1 MAIVF
6 KKALRKNVA
15 DQTAAA
21 KYYPQLLTL
30 GQSVGIDKIAYQM
43 KENSSLSKGDIL
55 SVIANFV
62 ECMRKNLYNGHS
74 VNIRDFGVFSL
85 SARTEGSE
93 TEKDC
98 TAKKI
103 RTVRINFRPSTG
115 VRPDL
120 ASTRAEDAMEFVDLQ
135 TYLNGQKEEE
145 DAGGWRWTAL
155 RLCKDFALAGRPAC
169 RGGTFFCAL
178 WGGQWLFLH
187 RSMLCVPDE
196 KKYICPYLY
205 K

>member
-62 ECMRKNLYNGHS
+62 ECMHKNLYNGHS

-145 DAGGWRWTAL
+145 DAGGSV
-155 RLCKDFALAGRPAC
+155 P
-169 RGGTFFCAL
+169 GGGEEQDPL
-178 WGGQWLFLH
+178 G
-187 RSMLCVPDE
+187 
-196 KKYICPYLY
+196 
-205 K
+205 

>member
-85 SARTEGSE
+85 SARTESAE
-93 TEKDC
+93 VEKDC
-98 TAKKI
+98 TAKKMQAAACRAAARN
-103 RTVRINFRPSTG
+103 RTRWD
-115 VRPDL
+115 DL
-120 ASTRAEDAMEFVDLQ
+120 
-135 TYLNGQKEEE
+135 YLWYEQKE
-145 DAGGWRWTAL
+145 
-155 RLCKDFALAGRPAC
+155 
-169 RGGTFFCAL
+169 
-178 WGGQWLFLH
+178 
-187 RSMLCVPDE
+187 RSE
-196 KKYICPYLY
+196 R
-205 K
+205 

>member
-62 ECMRKNLYNGHS
+62 ECMRKNHPRFRGVQPLGAYRGLGNGEGLYGKEDTDSAHQLPPFD
-74 VNIRDFGVFSL
+74 RRAPRFGL
-85 SARTEGSE
+85 YTR
-93 TEKDC
+93 
-98 TAKKI
+98 
-103 RTVRINFRPSTG
+103 RRRNG
-115 VRPDL
+115 VRGSANLPE
-120 ASTRAEDAMEFVDLQ
+120 RAERRGGCRRQRAGRRRGAGPVGMMRICGYE
-135 TYLNGQKEEE
+135 QKE
-145 DAGGWRWTAL
+145 
-155 RLCKDFALAGRPAC
+155 
-169 RGGTFFCAL
+169 
-178 WGGQWLFLH
+178 
-187 RSMLCVPDE
+187 RSE
-196 KKYICPYLY
+196 R
-205 K
+205 

>member
-145 DAGGWRWTAL
+145 DAGGSVPAGLQGRNFF
-155 RLCKDFALAGRPAC
+155 LCFMGGSGFFYTGVCCVFPMKRSIFAPI
-169 RGGTFFCAL
+169 
-178 WGGQWLFLH
+178 
-187 RSMLCVPDE
+187 
-196 KKYICPYLY
+196 YINNNDV
-205 K
+205 

>member
-85 SARTEGSE
+85 SRVPRAR
-93 TEKDC
+93 KRR
-98 TAKKI
+98 
-103 RTVRINFRPSTG
+103 RTVRQRRYG
-115 VRPDL
+115 QC
-120 ASTRAEDAMEFVDLQ
+120 ASTS
-135 TYLNGQKEEE
+135 
-145 DAGGWRWTAL
+145 AL
-155 RLCKDFALAGRPAC
+155 RPAC
-169 RGGTFFCAL
+169 APIWPLHAPKT
-178 WGGQWLFLH
+178 QW
-187 RSMLCVPDE
+187 SSW
-196 KKYICPYLY
+196 ICKPT
-205 K
+205 

>member
-85 SARTEGSE
+85 GAYRGLGNGEGLYGKRRYGQCASTSAL
-93 TEKDC
+93 
-98 TAKKI
+98 
-103 RTVRINFRPSTG
+103 RPACA
-115 VRPDL
+115 PDL

-145 DAGGWRWTAL
+145 DAGGGVPGGGEEQDPVGMICICGDEQKRKGV
-155 RLCKDFALAGRPAC
+155 KDE
-169 RGGTFFCAL
+169 
-178 WGGQWLFLH
+178 
-187 RSMLCVPDE
+187 SD
-196 KKYICPYLY
+196 Y
-205 K
+205 

>member
-15 DQTAAA
+15 DKSAAA
-21 KYYPQLLTL
+21 KYHPQLLTL

-55 SVIANFV
+55 SVITNFV
-62 ECMRKNLYNGHS
+62 ECMRTNLYNGHS

-93 TEKDC
+93 MEKDC

-103 RTVRINFRPSTG
+103 RTVRINFRPSTSI
-115 VRPDL
+115 RPNP
-120 ASTRAEDAMEFVDLQ
+120 ASTRAEDAMEFIDLQ
-135 TYLNGQKEEE
+135 TYLNAQNGGSDGGNSGEE
-145 DAGGWRWTAL
+145 DNPLG
-155 RLCKDFALAGRPAC
+155 
-169 RGGTFFCAL
+169 
-178 WGGQWLFLH
+178 
-187 RSMLCVPDE
+187 
-196 KKYICPYLY
+196 
-205 K
+205 

>member
-120 ASTRAEDAMEFVDLQ
+120 ASTRAEDAGVRGSANLPERE
-135 TYLNGQKEEE
+135 KEEE
-145 DAGGWRWTAL
+145 DAGGSVPGGGEEQDRWDDAH
-155 RLCKDFALAGRPAC
+155 
-169 RGGTFFCAL
+169 L
-178 WGGQWLFLH
+178 WL
-187 RSMLCVPDE
+187 
-196 KKYICPYLY
+196 
-205 K
+205 

>member
-15 DQTAAA
+15 DKTAAA

-85 SARTEGSE
+85 SAPFDRRASRFGLYTRRG
-93 TEKDC
+93 
-98 TAKKI
+98 
-103 RTVRINFRPSTG
+103 RNG
-115 VRPDL
+115 VRGSANLPE
-120 ASTRAEDAMEFVDLQ
+120 RAERR
-135 TYLNGQKEEE
+135 
-145 DAGGWRWTAL
+145 GGCR
-155 RLCKDFALAGRPAC
+155 RRCAGRR
-169 RGGTFFCAL
+169 RGTGPVGMICIC
-178 WGGQWLFLH
+178 GMNKKKG
-187 RSMLCVPDE
+187 VKDE
-196 KKYICPYLY
+196 SDY
-205 K
+205 

>member
-43 KENSSLSKGDIL
+43 KE
-55 SVIANFV
+55 NFV

-145 DAGGWRWTAL
+145 DAGGSV
-155 RLCKDFALAGRPAC
+155 P
-169 RGGTFFCAL
+169 GGGEEQDPL
-178 WGGQWLFLH
+178 G
-187 RSMLCVPDE
+187 
-196 KKYICPYLY
+196 
-205 K
+205 

>member
-98 TAKKI
+98 TDSAHQLPPFD
-103 RTVRINFRPSTG
+103 RRAPRFGLYTRRRRNG
-115 VRPDL
+115 VRGSANLPE
-120 ASTRAEDAMEFVDLQ
+120 RAERRGGCRRQRAGRRRGAGPVGMMRICGYE
-135 TYLNGQKEEE
+135 QKE
-145 DAGGWRWTAL
+145 
-155 RLCKDFALAGRPAC
+155 
-169 RGGTFFCAL
+169 
-178 WGGQWLFLH
+178 
-187 RSMLCVPDE
+187 RSE
-196 KKYICPYLY
+196 R
-205 K
+205 

>member
-98 TAKKI
+98 TAKEDTDSAHQLPPFD
-103 RTVRINFRPSTG
+103 RRA
-115 VRPDL
+115 PDL
-120 ASTRAEDAMEFVDLQ
+120 LSTRAEDAMEFVDLQ

-145 DAGGWRWTAL
+145 DAGGSVPGGEGSRTRWDDAH
-155 RLCKDFALAGRPAC
+155 
-169 RGGTFFCAL
+169 L
-178 WGGQWLFLH
+178 WL
-187 RSMLCVPDE
+187 
-196 KKYICPYLY
+196 
-205 K
+205 

>member
-1 MAIVF
+1 
-6 KKALRKNVA
+6 
-15 DQTAAA
+15 
-21 KYYPQLLTL
+21 
-30 GQSVGIDKIAYQM
+30 
-43 KENSSLSKGDIL
+43 
-55 SVIANFV
+55 
-62 ECMRKNLYNGHS
+62 MRKNLYNGHS

-93 TEKDC
+93 MEKDC

-145 DAGGWRWTAL
+145 DAGG
-155 RLCKDFALAGRPAC
+155 GVP
-169 RGGTFFCAL
+169 GGGEEQDPL
-178 WGGQWLFLH
+178 G
-187 RSMLCVPDE
+187 
-196 KKYICPYLY
+196 
-205 K
+205 

>member
-103 RTVRINFRPSTG
+103 RTVRINF
-115 VRPDL
+115 
-120 ASTRAEDAMEFVDLQ
+120 LQ

-145 DAGGWRWTAL
+145 DAGGSV
-155 RLCKDFALAGRPAC
+155 P
-169 RGGTFFCAL
+169 GGGEEQDPL
-178 WGGQWLFLH
+178 G
-187 RSMLCVPDE
+187 
-196 KKYICPYLY
+196 
-205 K
+205 